1 MTRKPRNFVPHL
13 TSEYARRHPD
23 RPPKTD
29 FSDEVLSAVAFV
41 MRQLDPEGKRPIIEP
56 PGFAEGSEPGP
67 SAKLSGRRG
76 VRHDA

>member
-29 FSDEVLSAVAFV
+29 FNDEVLCAVAFV
-41 MRQLDPEGKRPIIEP
+41 MRQIDPYGKQPIIEP
-56 PGFAEGSEPGP
+56 AMPAEGYEPQP
-67 SAKLSGRRG
+67 SVRSSTRREQPE
-76 VRHDA
+76 